1 MACPFRTFA
10 RGVVYSFQFVSFVVT
25 FTVRKYLLTSVVL
38 LLTGLGGLSVLKA
51 QSFSFNCARDTLL
64 PGCPQ
69 TLCFTLTTKLPN
81 PSRQAP
87 TYVVNPTGQ
96 LPSCLLASSNPGI
109 PGQPTSLNVDDRYSP
124 AFPIGFPFIFFGTAY
139 SNLVVSSNGYLSFDV
154 ARANMSSHWNII
166 NGGAPQDLPSTFYDR
181 ALIMGPYHDID
192 VGVTTS
198 PTRLISYQTDGLA
211 PYRRWILNYFKI
223 PLFSSTCNNLI
234 NNTHQIILYES
245 TGIIDVNIFD
255 KQICNSWNQ
264 GRAMVGL
271 QNFDRNSGVMAPGR
285 RASDPPWG
293 SVGMNESWRF
303 VPSGGTP
310 LFRSVSL
317 YDITGTT
324 LIATGTTTV
333 LPNGDR
339 EASFP
344 NLCPPAGTVTR
355 YVIKAL
361 YDKIDD
367 PTVEIMATDT
377 INVSRLNG
385 LAASVAS
392 QAAACGVPTGTVTVS
407 NVNGGTPPYTFSID
421 GVNFQP
427 NATFTALGAGTYTV
441 TVKDASGQCT
451 YATSV
456 TVASAGSLTA
466 AVTAAP
472 TACTGVSNGT
482 VTITSA
488 SGAGPH
494 RFQLDG
500 GTPVVGTIPFTF
512 TNVAAG
518 NHTVI
523 VTDQATNCS
532 SGSLPVTVTQ
542 GLGVTATTTANATSC
557 PTVNNGS
564 ATVTVNAGTPPF
576 RYAIDGGTPTAPTP
590 AATYTF
596 NGLSSG
602 SHSVVVTDALGCSR
616 TLNVFVVAGPT
627 LLAGAAP
634 TATTCEGAANGNLV
648 ITPFSGTAPYT
659 FSLDGA
665 GFVSGAAP
673 YTFNNVAAGPHT
685 ILVRDAQGCQSN
697 AVPVTVAAGP
707 PLVTTA
713 TSTPALCNAGSSG
726 TITVAPPAIGLTPF
740 EYSLDGISWQT
751 TNQFT
756 GLAAGTYT
764 VRFREANGCIGST
777 SLDIAEPVAINLS
790 ATTVPVVCN
799 GQSNG
804 QLTVAA
810 TGGVAPYQFSVNG
823 GTTWQTSTGF
833 SLSAGNYTLTIKDA
847 NNCTRTLPVVLT
859 EPPALGGTLTT
870 TNASC
875 NGGNDGTITLTPVG
889 GNGTYSYS
897 LDGGIN
903 WQTANNFNLAPGTYT
918 VTIKDQL
925 NCTYDIPAVVGL
937 TNDLTVTPQTDVS
950 ICESKS
956 TQLQVVSNA
965 LQYDWTPA
973 SGLSAVNISNPV
985 ASPRVTTQYI
995 VALTLGRCI
1004 ARDTVLVT
1012 VNPAPIPN
1020 AGPDIFICYGQSATL
1035 NGSGGTVYRWSPST
1049 YLNNPALPNAVSTP
1063 DRNIYYVLSVLSDA
1077 NGCAALV
1084 TDTVMIDVTPPIQVK
1099 TYPADTIGYPGDQF
1113 QLLAVPND
1121 PDVTTYV
1128 WTPSVGLSNAGVA
1141 SPTVTIGAI
1150 GSDVRYKV
1158 VASTVAGCKGEAYV
1172 NVRVYKGPDIY
1183 VPTGFTP
1190 NGDGKNDKFTPFPV
1204 GMKSYNYFRIFNR
1217 WGQLVF
1223 QTRRLNDGWDGT
1235 IGGQLQPEGIYVWM
1249 IEGLTKDDR
1258 VITKKGTIMLI
1269 K

>member
-1 MACPFRTFA
+1 MLSGAQIGRT
-10 RGVVYSFQFVSFVVT
+10 
-25 FTVRKYLLTSVVL
+25 
-38 LLTGLGGLSVLKA
+38 
-51 QSFSFNCARDTLL
+51 QSFTFNCARDTLL
-64 PGCPQ
+64 PGCPAN
-69 TLCFTLTTKLPN
+69 LCFTLTTKLPN

-87 TYVVNPTGQ
+87 TYLVNPSGQ

-109 PGQPTSLNVDDRYSP
+109 PGQPTSLNIDDRYSA
-124 AFPIGFPFIFFGTAY
+124 AFPIGFPFVFFGTIY
-139 SNLVVSSNGYLSFDV
+139 NNLVVSSNGYLTFDLTE
-154 ARANMSSHWNII
+154 ANQSSHWNII

-255 KQICNSWNQ
+255 KQICTSWNQ

-271 QNFDRNSGVMAPGR
+271 QDFNRTTAVMAPGR

-317 YDITGTT
+317 YDITGTN

-344 NLCPPAGTVTR
+344 NICPPAGTVTR
-355 YVIKAL
+355 YVVKAF
-361 YDKIDD
+361 YDKIDE
-367 PTVEIMATDT
+367 PTVEIVATDT
-377 INVSRLNG
+377 VNVSRLNG
-385 LAASVAS
+385 LAASASS
-392 QAAACGVPTGTVTVS
+392 QAAACGVPTGTITVS
-407 NVNGGTPPYTFSID
+407 NVSGGTPPYSYSINGVNYQPGSTFS
-421 GVNFQP
+421 
-427 NATFTALGAGTYTV
+427 ALASGSYTV
-441 TVKDASGQCT
+441 TVRDAPGQCT
-451 YATSV
+451 FTLPIV
-456 TVASAGSLTA
+456 VASAGSLA
-466 AVTAAP
+466 AAASAAP
-472 TACTGVSNGT
+472 TACTGVNNGSVT
-482 VTITSA
+482 VTSA
-488 SGAGPH
+488 AGVGPY

-500 GTPVVGTIPFTF
+500 GTPVVGTIPYTF
-512 TNVAAG
+512 NNVSVGA
-518 NHTVI
+518 HTVI

-532 SGSLPVTVTQ
+532 SNPIAVTVTQ
-542 GLGVTATTTANATSC
+542 GPGVTATTSTNATSC
-557 PTVNNGS
+557 PTVTNGS
-564 ATVTVNAGTPPF
+564 ATVTVSAGTAPY
-576 RYAIDGGTPTAPTP
+576 RYAIDGGTPTAPTT
-590 AATYTF
+590 ANSYTF
-596 NGLSSG
+596 TALSSG

-616 TLNVFVVAGPT
+616 TLNVFVSAGPT

-634 TATTCEGAANGNLV
+634 TATSCDGAVNGNLV

-659 FSLDGA
+659 FSLDG
-665 GFVSGAAP
+665 GSFVTGAAP
-673 YTFNNVAAGPHT
+673 YTFNNVAAGPHQV
-685 ILVRDAQGCQSN
+685 IVRDAIGCQSN
-697 AVPVTVAAGP
+697 SVPVIVAAGP

-713 TSTPALCNAGSSG
+713 SSTPVLCNAGSSG
-726 TITVAPPAIGLTPF
+726 VITVAAPSIGQAPF
-740 EYSLDGISWQT
+740 EYSLNGNNWQT
-751 TNQFT
+751 SNQFN
-756 GLAAGTYT
+756 GLTAGTYT
-764 VRFREANGCIGST
+764 VRFRETNGCIGST
-777 SLDIAEPVAINLS
+777 SLDITEPIAITLS

-804 QLTVAA
+804 QLTVSAS
-810 TGGVAPYQFSVNG
+810 GGIAPYQFSVDG
-823 GTTWQTSTGF
+823 GTSWQSANGF
-833 SLSAGNYTLTIKDA
+833 SLAAGTYTLTIKDA
-847 NNCTRTLPVVLT
+847 NSCTRTLPVVLT
-859 EPPALGGTLTT
+859 QPPLLAGTATT
-870 TNASC
+870 TNATC
-875 NGGNDGTITLTPVG
+875 NGGNDGTLTLTPAG
-889 GNGTYSYS
+889 GNGNYSFS
-897 LDGGIN
+897 LDDGVN
-903 WQTANNFNLAPGTYT
+903 WQSTNSFNVAPGTYT

-925 NCTYDIPAVVGL
+925 NCTHQLAATVGL
-937 TNDLTVTPQTDVS
+937 TNDLTVTPQSDVA

-985 ASPRVTTQYI
+985 ASPRTTTQYI
-995 VALTLGRCI
+995 VSLTLGRCVSS
-1004 ARDTVLVT
+1004 DTVLVT

-1020 AGPDIFICYGQSATL
+1020 AGADIFICYGQSATL
-1035 NGSGGTVYRWSPST
+1035 NGSGGTVYRWSPAT
-1049 YLNNPALPNAVSTP
+1049 YLNDATLPNAVSTP

-1084 TDTVMIDVTPPIQVK
+1084 TDTVFIDVTPPIQIK
-1099 TYPADTIGYPGDQF
+1099 TFPADTIGYPGDQF
-1113 QLLAVPND
+1113 LLLAVPND
-1121 PDVTTYV
+1121 PDATQYV
-1128 WTPSVGLSNAGVA
+1128 WTPSIGLSNAGVA

-1150 GSDVRYKV
+1150 GADVRYKV

-1204 GMKSYNYFRIFNR
+1204 GMKSYNYFRVFNR

-1223 QTRRLNDGWDGT
+1223 QTRALNDGWDGT
-1235 IGGQLQPEGIYVWM
+1235 IGGQLQPEGVYVWM

-1258 VITKKGTIMLI
+1258 LVTKKGTVMLI